1 MDEIIINFFE
11 NLGWWGHII
20 LIFIE
25 LFCATLFSGF
35 ICYERESNGHA
46 AGLRTHILVSLGAC
60 LIMIVSVSAPGFGG
74 VNGDPAR

>member
-35 ICYERESNGHA
+35 IGYERESNGHA